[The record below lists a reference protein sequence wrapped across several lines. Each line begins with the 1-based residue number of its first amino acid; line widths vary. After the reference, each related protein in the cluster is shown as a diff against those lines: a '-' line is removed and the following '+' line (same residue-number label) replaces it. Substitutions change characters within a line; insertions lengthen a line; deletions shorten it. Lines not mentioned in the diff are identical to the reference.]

1 MNIDID
7 RLRIDIKNYYLS
19 AYFTLGLI
27 VALGYCI
34 NIDNL
39 TNEEVVDLAIK
50 LGFNLY
56 DYEIRTRW

>member
-7 RLRIDIKNYYLS
+7 KLRLDVINYYLS
-19 AYFTLGLI
+19 AYFTLGLNVTI
-27 VALGYCI
+27 GYSI

-39 TNEEVVDLAIK
+39 TNEEVVDLAIN

-56 DYEIRTRW
+56 DYEIRTR

>member
-19 AYFTLGLI
+19 AYFTLGLNVTI
-27 VALGYCI
+27 GYSI

-39 TNEEVVDLAIK
+39 TNEEVVDLAIN

-56 DYEIRTRW
+56 DYETRSR

>member
-7 RLRIDIKNYYLS
+7 KLRLDVINYYLS
-19 AYFTLGLI
+19 AYFTLGLN
-27 VALGYCI
+27 VTLGYSI
-34 NIDNL
+34 NVDNL

-56 DYEIRTRW
+56 DYEIRTR

>member
-7 RLRIDIKNYYLS
+7 KLRLDVINYYLS
-19 AYFTLGLI
+19 AYFTLGLN
-27 VALGYCI
+27 VTLGYSI

-56 DYEIRTRW
+56 DYEIRSR